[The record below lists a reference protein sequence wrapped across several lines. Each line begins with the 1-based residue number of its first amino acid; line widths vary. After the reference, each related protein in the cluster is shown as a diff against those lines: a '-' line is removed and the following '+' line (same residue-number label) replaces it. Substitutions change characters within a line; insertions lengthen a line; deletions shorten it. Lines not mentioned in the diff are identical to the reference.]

1 MKIKTD
7 FVSNS
12 SCASFIIDKKYLS
25 PYQIEQIHDHIDV
38 ANSWVV
44 RRGPRGEH
52 RKADQWRIQ
61 EDHKD
66 IGGDTSMD
74 NFDMRWFLLQIGVD
88 EDHIEYKGCY

>member
-25 PYQIEQIHDHIDV
+25 PVQIDQIKNHIEV
-38 ANSWVV
+38 ANSWEV
-44 RRGPRGEH
+44 RRGPRNISYN
-52 RKADQWRIQ
+52 DQWRIT

-74 NFDMRWFLLQIGVD
+74 NFDMLWFFTQIGVD
-88 EDHIEYKGCY
+88 EEHVEYKGCY